1 MGGSLRVE
9 LAEGGVRSL
18 IVLPVG
24 CDACVRRFGNVLHE
38 FVVQFRQY
46 LTNICSRR
54 FHDHVQ
60 SLGGGV
66 IFVTGSG
73 IVVPVCRVH
82 LVALE

>member
-18 IVLPVG
+18 VVLPVG
-24 CDACVRRFGNVLHE
+24 WGACVRRFGNSLHE

-73 IVVPVCRVH
+73 IVIPVCRVH

>member
-1 MGGSLRVE
+1 ME
-9 LAEGGVRSL
+9 LTEGGVRSL
-18 IVLPVG
+18 VNLLVG
-24 CDACVRRFGNVLHE
+24 WGGCVRRFSDSLHK

-73 IVVPVCRVH
+73 IVIPVCRVH
-82 LVALE
+82 LAALE